1 MRDGEA
7 TLAWILF
14 WVLTVITVVATF
26 LITDHHRS
34 RRLAVALTIVCAVF
48 FLGLFFG
55 LQAFLRYLGL

>member
-14 WVLTVITVVATF
+14 WLFAAITTVATF

-34 RRLAVALTIVCAVF
+34 RSLALLLAVSSLALFI
-48 FLGLFFG
+48 GLFFA
-55 LQAFLRYLGL
+55 LQALLRYLGL